1 MTKIDENIREKQNK
15 VQETT
20 NENLA
25 ANPENQPQLNNTSAT
40 ESAEDDS
47 RPLSDG
53 EKTKMKWISWFGYFI
68 CVLCVLKFFSEG
80 GFSLSIW
87 WWIVCVFVILCGYAI
102 KDANR
107 SSMKKNLDS
116 VLGVVMLLLLSGALM
131 HGCMGDD
138 SSSSSPSSSSSSSET
153 SSVSSP
159 ASHEDEIPSWI
170 YGVWTCN
177 TPYGT
182 INAVFTEKNGYID
195 NTDNKSGTFTYDSSS
210 QRISTSTGTFYIV
223 DVNNRRLDAGGGTY
237 MHKR

>member
-1 MTKIDENIREKQNK
+1 MRCRKPQMR
-15 VQETT
+15 
-20 NENLA
+20 NLA
-25 ANPENQPQLNNTSAT
+25 ANLENQAQLNNTSGT
-40 ESAEDDS
+40 ESTEDDS

-53 EKTKMKWISWFGYFI
+53 EKTKMKWISWLGYFI

-87 WWIVCVFVILCGYAI
+87 WWIVCAFVALCGYAI
-102 KDANR
+102 KDANHT
-107 SSMKKNLDS
+107 SMKKDIDS
-116 VLGVVMLLLLSGALM
+116 VIGVVMFLLLSGALM

-138 SSSSSPSSSSSSSET
+138 SSSSSSSSET
-153 SSVSSP
+153 SSSVESEIR
-159 ASHEDEIPSWI
+159 HEDEIPSWI

-223 DVNNRRLDAGGGTY
+223 DVSNRRLDAGGGIY